1 MHQPHN
7 VFAGTQGVSLVE
19 VRGSHLLPLER
30 VVGLDASFL
39 PELPSDATRAALDDL
54 LIRTRLAGRA

>member
-7 VFAGTQGVSLVE
+7 VFAGTQVVSLVE
-19 VRGSHLLPLER
+19 VRGSHLLSLER
-30 VVGLDASFL
+30 VVGLDASSL

-54 LIRTRLAGRA
+54 LSRTRLAGRA

>member
-7 VFAGTQGVSLVE
+7 VFAGTQVVSLVE
-19 VRGSHLLPLER
+19 VRGSHLLPLEK
-30 VVGLDASFL
+30 VVGLDASSL
-39 PELPSDATRAALDDL
+39 PELPFNATRAALDDL